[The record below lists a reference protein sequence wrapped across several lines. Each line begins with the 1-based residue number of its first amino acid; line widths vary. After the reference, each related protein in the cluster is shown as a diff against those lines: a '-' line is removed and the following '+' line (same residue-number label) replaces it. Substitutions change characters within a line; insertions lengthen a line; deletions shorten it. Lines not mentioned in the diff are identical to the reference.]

1 MSEHHAYG
9 AIEEYQDNELVVALP
24 DCPVVTEALTGL
36 GVKFPKPDRDERLGL
51 ALLHLHNVPDA
62 VKGLPE
68 YADLVQRV
76 TRAKWPGDLPQRAG
90 GPSDLDVLLY
100 ALCEEFSARYS
111 GWIPEVGKN
120 RTISPV
126 VGFPHVSGC
135 TEGDPRLLGFAD
147 PQLTGDRQG
156 WPPRPT
162 EPGHGV
168 QVGLLDTRM
177 YRNPWL
183 DGSYLGTANDLF
195 EIPSSGDLPARE
207 GHATFVAGLILQ
219 QAPGARLI
227 LHTVMGP
234 QAVGKTWDV
243 AKAMVQ
249 AASKGVHILNLS
261 FGCYTDDGQPPLVL
275 AKAVH
280 LISRDVLLVAA
291 AGNHGNIEQLRAKG
305 DPAAAAPW
313 MQNIKDTTP
322 VWPAALPEVTAV
334 GATDANGDPAP
345 FSPNLPWV
353 DVTAPGAG
361 VKSTYLEGLV
371 RLSYPAPDSDPTEK
385 FDGLACWDGTS
396 FAAGTVSGA
405 VAARIGPGCD
415 ARQALEAALN
425 DSSRSGIQ
433 RFPRSKGGG
442 SVRSH
447 LSSQSSGLTR
457 G

>member
-1 MSEHHAYG
+1 MPKLYG
-9 AIEEYQDNELVVALP
+9 AIEDYEDNELVVALP
-24 DCPVVTEALTGL
+24 DRGVVGAALTSL
-36 GVKFPKPDRDERLGL
+36 NIKVSEKDDKQLGL
-51 ALLHLHNVPDA
+51 ALLHLHNVPGA
-62 VKGLPE
+62 VKGLPG

-76 TRAKWPGDLPQRAG
+76 TRAKWPSDLPQRIG

-100 ALCEEFSARYS
+100 KLRKDISVEYG
-111 GWIPEVGKN
+111 GWTPEMGKN

-135 TEGDPRLLGFAD
+135 TEGDPSLLGFAD
-147 PQLTGDRQG
+147 PQLGDRQG

-183 DGSYLGTANDLF
+183 DGGYLGTANDLF
-195 EIPSSGDLPARE
+195 EIPSSGGAVPARE
-207 GHATFVAGLILQ
+207 GHATFIAGLILR

-261 FGCYTDDGQPPLVL
+261 FGCYTDDGQPPMLL
-275 AKAVH
+275 AKAVQ

-291 AGNHGNIEQLRAKG
+291 AGNHGNIEELRAKG
-305 DPAAAAPW
+305 DPAAAADW
-313 MQNIKDTTP
+313 MKNIKHTTP

-334 GATDANGDPAP
+334 GATDDIGARAP

-353 DVTAPGAG
+353 DVTARGMS
-361 VKSTYLEGLV
+361 VESTYLYGPV
-371 RLSYPAPDSDPTEK
+371 CLSYPTKGSDPTPK
-385 FDGLACWDGTS
+385 FDGFACWDGTS

-405 VAARIGPGCD
+405 VAARIRPGCD
-415 ARQALEAALN
+415 ARQALEDALKDRN
-425 DSSRSGIQ
+425 SGIQ
-433 RFPRSKGGG
+433 RYPKSEGFG
-442 SVRSH
+442 SLRSH
-447 LSSQSSGLTR
+447 RSSQSSRLTR

>member
-1 MSEHHAYG
+1 MPKQHQTYG
-9 AIEEYQDNELVVALP
+9 AIEDYQDNELVVALP
-24 DCPVVTEALTGL
+24 DCLVVTEALTSL
-36 GVKFPKPDRDERLGL
+36 NIKFSQEDDNRLGL
-51 ALLHLHNVPDA
+51 ALLTLGNVADA
-62 VKGLPE
+62 LRGLPG
-68 YADLVQRV
+68 YANLVQRV
-76 TRAKWPGDLPQRAG
+76 TRAKWPSDLPQRTG

-100 ALCEEFSARYS
+100 ALREDISVRYG

-168 QVGLLDTRM
+168 QIGLLDTRM

-183 DGSYLGTANDLF
+183 DGSYLATANDLF
-195 EIPSSGDLPARE
+195 EIPSSGDDLPARE
-207 GHATFVAGLILQ
+207 GHATFVAGLILR

-227 LHTVMGP
+227 VHTVMGP

-249 AASKGVHILNLS
+249 VAGKGVHILNLS

-291 AGNHGNIEQLRAKG
+291 AGNHGNIEELRKQGSELAT
-305 DPAAAAPW
+305 APW
-313 MQNIKDTTP
+313 MQNIKNTTP

-334 GATDANGDPAP
+334 GATDASGQPAS
-345 FSPNLPWV
+345 FSPQVPWV
-353 DVTAPGAG
+353 DVTARGMS
-361 VKSTYLEGLV
+361 VESTYLYGPV
-371 RLSYPAPDSDPTEK
+371 RLSYPTPGSDPTQK
-385 FDGLACWDGTS
+385 FDGFACWDGTS

-415 ARQALEAALN
+415 ARQALEAALDDHN
-425 DSSRSGIQ
+425 SGIH
-433 RFPRSKGGG
+433 RFPRI
-442 SVRSH
+442 
-447 LSSQSSGLTR
+447 
-457 G
+457 

>member
-1 MSEHHAYG
+1 MHPSQLRRGTVTMPKQHQTYG
-9 AIEEYQDNELVVALP
+9 AIEDYQDNELVVALP
-24 DCPVVTEALTGL
+24 DCLVVTEALTSL
-36 GVKFPKPDRDERLGL
+36 NIKFSQEDDNRLGL
-51 ALLHLHNVPDA
+51 ALLPLGNVADA
-62 VKGLPE
+62 LRGLPG
-68 YADLVQRV
+68 YANLVQRV
-76 TRAKWPGDLPQRAG
+76 TRAKWPSDLPQRTG

-100 ALCEEFSARYS
+100 ALREDISVRYG

-168 QVGLLDTRM
+168 QIGLLDTRM

-183 DGSYLGTANDLF
+183 DGSYLATANDLF
-195 EIPSSGDLPARE
+195 EIPSSGDDLPARE
-207 GHATFVAGLILQ
+207 GHATFVAGLILR

-227 LHTVMGP
+227 VHTVMGP

-249 AASKGVHILNLS
+249 VAGKGVHILNLS

-291 AGNHGNIEQLRAKG
+291 AGNHGNIEELRKQGSELAT
-305 DPAAAAPW
+305 APW
-313 MQNIKDTTP
+313 MQNIKNTTP

-334 GATDANGDPAP
+334 GATDASGQPAS
-345 FSPNLPWV
+345 FSPQVPWV
-353 DVTAPGAG
+353 DVTARGMS
-361 VKSTYLEGLV
+361 VESTYLYGPV
-371 RLSYPAPDSDPTEK
+371 RLSYP
-385 FDGLACWDGTS
+385 
-396 FAAGTVSGA
+396 
-405 VAARIGPGCD
+405 
-415 ARQALEAALN
+415 
-425 DSSRSGIQ
+425 
-433 RFPRSKGGG
+433 
-442 SVRSH
+442 
-447 LSSQSSGLTR
+447 
-457 G
+457 